1 MIPNETIDQV
11 RNTVNIAD
19 YIGQYVS
26 LHKQGQNL
34 FGLCPFQ
41 QEKTPSFSVS
51 ESKQIFQCFSCGRGG
66 NVFKFAMEHDHLTF
80 PEAVAKVAEFAHVP
94 LGVTIDG
101 PKRQESQ
108 AVTRQKEIL
117 KLVTELC
124 QHMLMGTKSGE
135 PALAYATKR
144 GLSTATL
151 EHFAVGYLPK
161 DRTLLKSFLDSHD
174 VDYAEQRASGLFVED
189 QEGKLYD
196 RFVDRLM
203 FPLRDVYGD
212 VIGFSGRLLSK
223 AEGVAKY
230 LNSPETELFNKR
242 DVLFN
247 LDAAKDDFKQA
258 GGAILF
264 EGFMD
269 VISAYQAGV
278 TTGIASMGTSLTA
291 EQVEIIARH
300 TKRLTICYD
309 GDAPGQKA
317 ADRAL
322 SLVRQHPRL
331 AVGVAVLP
339 EGLDPDDYIQQ
350 KGAAA
355 FQKQVEHTVT
365 PIGFKL
371 TYLAA
376 GRDLTSDQD
385 KLAYIDQALREV
397 AGEGDPVAQA
407 VYLTQLSELT
417 GVPTSALQQSL
428 QAQAPPVSTAAAPV
442 DFGPPPPEAADFAGP
457 TAAPAAAHYDRY
469 ELAQRRLLQ
478 MAWRDA
484 DLARR
489 LHNQAFQFPTAPY
502 QDLFDAWLAYAHGTA
517 TPSVAGFI
525 DTLAP
530 PLAAV
535 VSGIDIEPLPDGPD
549 SVVDELID
557 LVGTGRKVATLAQ
570 VKQRLSQA
578 QTLGDTALVRELTV
592 QYINLKKTV

>member
-135 PALAYATKR
+135 AALAYATKR

-212 VIGFSGRLLSK
+212 VIGFSGRLLSQ

-247 LDAAKDDFKQA
+247 LDAAKDAFKQE

-331 AVGVAVLP
+331 EVGVAVLP

-385 KLAYIDQALREV
+385 KLAYIDEALHEV
-397 AGEGDPVAQA
+397 AGEADPVAQA

-428 QAQAPPVSTAAAPV
+428 QAQAPPVSTAAAPF
-442 DFGPPPPEAADFAGP
+442 DFGPPPPEADAFAGP
-457 TAAPAAAHYDRY
+457 IAAPAASHYDRY

-517 TPSVAGFI
+517 APNVAGFI
-525 DTLAP
+525 DTLEPA
-530 PLAAV
+530 LAAV

-557 LVGTGRKVATLAQ
+557 LVGTSRKVATLAQ